1 MLHTCDMERL
11 IAADV
16 AHPESP
22 KRTKQRRKGRIAT
35 IDPRPKRVQVSRE
48 IPLEQS
54 MDEVDRLRRDQLA
67 IFVGRRN
74 AGSPQIAQGK
84 KFIILKRIK
93 ESGPA
98 KPRIAAETDIV
109 PEELS
114 ELGLVWPALVPGARK
129 FPRAPEKFCDGNGR
143 DDGGGQHSHDR
154 RCRGRLSR
162 RERRHART
170 PQADPGASMIGRMS
184 PRASARRQRVQGTP
198 VAGDCS
204 RPEQREQSMLN
215 INGYRQP
222 PIALQ
227 MQKGGGIRKK

>member
-1 MLHTCDMERL
+1 MERL

-22 KRTKQRRKGRIAT
+22 KRTKQYCKGGIAT
-35 IDPRPKRVQVSRE
+35 IDPRTKPIQVSRE
-48 IPLEQS
+48 VPLEQL

-74 AGSPQIAQGK
+74 AGGPQITQCK
-84 KFIILKRIK
+84 KFIKLKRIK
-93 ESGPA
+93 QSGPA
-98 KPRIAAETDIV
+98 KPRITAETDIV

-129 FPRAPEKFCDGNGR
+129 LPRASENFCDGNGR
-143 DDGGGQHSHDR
+143 DDGSGQHRHDR

-170 PQADPGASMIGRMS
+170 PQADPA
-184 PRASARRQRVQGTP
+184 ASA
-198 VAGDCS
+198 S
-204 RPEQREQSMLN
+204 RAPQ
-215 INGYRQP
+215 
-222 PIALQ
+222 
-227 MQKGGGIRKK
+227 